1 MARLSTSERSVS
13 SLLRFTILI
22 VFVAVI
28 LTSCAPFG
36 TSKRDRVFRFE
47 ADLND
52 SREYLYQNFLEA
64 ETTQYATIRDS
75 DTAYTWD
82 EWFPVDFPQTGTYT
96 ISIDSLLGNPLDAT
110 VEGPDV
116 FSGPKSVQF
125 HFARSGFYWY
135 LEGLTLDGSKIVD

>member
-1 MARLSTSERSVS
+1 MIHKRVGTV
-13 SLLRFTILI
+13 LLITAL
-22 VFVAVI
+22 AA

-36 TSKRDRVFRFE
+36 TSKKDRVLRFE
-47 ADLND
+47 ADLN
-52 SREYLYQNFLEA
+52 SAREYLYQNFLEA

-82 EWFPVDFPQTGTYT
+82 FWFPVEFLDTSTYT
-96 ISIDSLLGNPLDAT
+96 ITLDSVFGNPLDAT

-116 FSGPKSVQF
+116 FGGPQSIEF
-125 HFARSGFYWY
+125 HFARSGVYWY

>member
-1 MARLSTSERSVS
+1 MGRKRTGQILLSIA
-13 SLLRFTILI
+13 LITI
-22 VFVAVI
+22 F
-28 LTSCAPFG
+28 TSCAPFG
-36 TSKRDRVFRFE
+36 TSKRDRVLCFE

-82 EWFPVDFPQTGTYT
+82 GWFPVGFPETGTYT
-96 ISIDSLLGNPLDAT
+96 ISLESLFGNPLDAT
-110 VEGPDV
+110 VSGPDV
-116 FSGPKSVQF
+116 FSGPQSIQF

-135 LEGLTLDGSKIVD
+135 LEGLTLEGSKIVD